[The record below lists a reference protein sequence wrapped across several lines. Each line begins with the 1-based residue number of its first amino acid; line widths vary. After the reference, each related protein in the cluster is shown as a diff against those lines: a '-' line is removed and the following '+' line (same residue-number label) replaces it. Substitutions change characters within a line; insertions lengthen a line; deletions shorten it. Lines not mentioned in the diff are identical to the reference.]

1 MATLK
6 SIKDA
11 VNKNWNIN
19 LFEIEFSWNYFS
31 LKIDALNEMKCSNK
45 IQCKNTNQ
53 FSCQSDNTCKC
64 TRPYSW
70 DAQAQECS
78 LCSHGFTKSN
88 NQQDGGSPCSSC
100 LFEPS
105 FSSRNLV

>member
-19 LFEIEFSWNYFS
+19 IFEIEFSWNYFS
-31 LKIDALNEMKCSNK
+31 LKKDALNEMKCSNK